1 MKKSTWVFIG
11 AIFVCLCGLRLLG
24 TSAPQGASPEQ
35 AGAWTAIGPFGGNI
49 RGLVRN
55 PKSPAELY
63 AATESYPGQL
73 WRSTNGGAGWTRQST
88 ISDRPYD
95 LAADPKTPGKLY
107 AISYNSLLISTDQ
120 GKTFDSHTLP
130 YGFGCN
136 NGRIA
141 VHPAN
146 PKTILVSGDFVWD
159 SANYKTVPAVA
170 KTTNGGTSWTVQ
182 KLTSGSEYGTVYDA
196 VFAKSNPNYVYLCG
210 YDHKNSVRTPRIF
223 VSKNSG
229 ATWTAVGSSPVFS
242 GDYAVCYA
250 VCVDARDP
258 KKAWVAHSNGI
269 ARTANAGGSWKAQQ
283 TTQITDVTAIA
294 ADASNPKVLYAGGK
308 FQYVRGSL
316 KSTDGGLTWQAVTEG
331 LYGECRRI
339 LASGASVY
347 WAGGAGIFQS
357 KNGGTTWAVGHK
369 GIRGAVVESFAA
381 APSSPNTLIAGI
393 YGYGHF
399 RTANGG
405 ALWSPCGYYYGTE
418 FTGSIA
424 ISATNPNLVYVKPS
438 G

>member
-1 MKKSTWVFIG
+1 MKKALLIVLAVLCAVFLFG
-11 AIFVCLCGLRLLG
+11 RGPGDDQR
-24 TSAPQGASPEQ
+24 TAPP
-35 AGAWTAIGPFGGNI
+35 GAWTSLGPFGGDI
-49 RGLVRN
+49 VGLARN
-55 PKSPAELY
+55 PKAPAELY

-88 ISDRPYD
+88 TLDRPYD
-95 LAADPKTPGKLY
+95 LAADPLTPGKLY
-107 AISYNSLLISTDQ
+107 YIGYNALWISQNQ
-120 GKTFDSHTLP
+120 GKTFERKQLP
-130 YGFGCN
+130 SGFGSN

-146 PKTILVSGDFVWD
+146 PKVILVSGDYVWD
-159 SANYKTVPAVA
+159 NVNYKTGPAVA
-170 KTTNGGTSWTVQ
+170 RTTNGGTSWTVQ
-182 KLTSGSEYGTVYDA
+182 KLTTGSEYGTVYDA
-196 VFAKSNPNYVYLCG
+196 VFAKSNPNYAYLCG
-210 YDHKNSVRTPRIF
+210 YDHKNSVRTPRVF
-223 VSKNSG
+223 VSKNGG
-229 ATWTAVGSSPVFS
+229 ATWTGVGSSSVFS
-242 GDYAVCYA
+242 GDYTVCYA

-258 KKAWVAHSNGI
+258 KKAWVAHSYGI

-294 ADASNPKVLYAGGK
+294 ADASNPKVLHAGGK
-308 FQYVRGSL
+308 FQNFRGSL

-357 KNGGTTWAVGHK
+357 KNGGATWSASQT
-369 GIRGAVVESFAA
+369 GIRGANVEAFTV
-381 APSSPNTLIAGI
+381 APSSPNTLVAGI
-393 YGYGHF
+393 YGYTHL
-399 RTANGG
+399 RTSNGG
-405 ALWSPCGYYYGTE
+405 ALWTPCGAFYGTE

-424 ISATNPNLVYVKPS
+424 ISATNPSQIYVKPS